1 VFILEAFRIEVFI
14 VEAFN
19 KDTFIREAFNTDTF
33 PIFEIKK
40 LVFVV

>member
-1 VFILEAFRIEVFI
+1 VFILEAFRIEVFM